1 MSINGKLLWVLEK
14 TVSKA
19 CEWLRRVRGESE
31 KLSLIRESSETFRV
45 DLEVEKLIL
54 DELSSAGLNA
64 LVVSEERGI
73 LSIGGEKP
81 DYIILIDPLDGS
93 LNYVTGIPYS
103 SVSIAV
109 ADYNPKARLNDL
121 RVGVIGSVFTG
132 DMYIGVRGV
141 GAYVNGIRMVRE
153 KRVGGVLIV
162 GYLNDGAYNVMLEFE
177 KSIGLFKFRSLGCA
191 SLELMLVAKGKA
203 SLFVDLRSKLRVI
216 DIGAAYVI
224 LRELGCI
231 VRDGL
236 GNEINPSITVC
247 SRIPS
252 IVVYSDEEAYK
263 KFRFI
268 HNLCR
273 NYIKY

>member
-1 MSINGKLLWVLEK
+1 MSIDSKLLWVLEK

-31 KLSLIRESSETFRV
+31 KLSLVGESSETFRV

-54 DELSSAGLNA
+54 DELLNAGLNA
-64 LVVSEERGI
+64 LVVSEERGV
-73 LSIGGEKP
+73 LSIGDREP
-81 DYIILIDPLDGS
+81 DYIILVDPLDGS
-93 LNYVTGIPYS
+93 LNYVTSIPYS

-109 ADYNPKARLNDL
+109 ADYNPKAKLNDL
-121 RVGVIGSVFTG
+121 RIGIIGSVFTG
-132 DMYIGVRGV
+132 DIYIGVRGV
-141 GAYVNGIRMVRE
+141 GAYVNGVRMVRE
-153 KRVGGVLIV
+153 KHTRGILIV
-162 GYLNDGAYNVMLEFE
+162 GYINNGAYNVMLEFE
-177 KSIGLFKFRSLGCA
+177 RSIGLFKFRSLGCA
-191 SLELMLVAKGKA
+191 SLELMLVARGKA
-203 SLFVDLRSKLRVI
+203 SLFIDLRSKLRVI

-247 SRIPS
+247 NRIPS
-252 IVVYSDEEAYK
+252 IVVYRDKETYER
-263 KFRFI
+263 FNFI
-268 HNLCR
+268 HNLYR